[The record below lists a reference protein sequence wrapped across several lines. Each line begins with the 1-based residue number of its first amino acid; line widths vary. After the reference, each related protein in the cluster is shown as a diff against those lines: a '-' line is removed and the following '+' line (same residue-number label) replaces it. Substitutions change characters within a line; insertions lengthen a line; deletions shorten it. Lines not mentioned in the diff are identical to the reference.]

1 MRIQTKVKG
10 SDDSLYSSSEMSDG
24 ERVIFYLIGQCLAAK
39 ENGIIVI
46 DEPEIHLHKSV
57 QAPLW
62 REIQKLRADC
72 LFVYLTHDV
81 DFAVSLQ
88 ESEKIWL
95 QAYDGQN
102 WEWDLVESVDGL
114 PEELLVEILGSRKPI
129 VFIEGENGSFDTSL
143 YRSLLSDFLVIPRGS
158 CTQVIESTKALK
170 SSPQLHH
177 LNVYGIIDRDRRVDA
192 EISSLEAKGVFTL
205 QVAEV
210 ENLFC
215 TKELLAIVS
224 KRLSRNEEDDFNA
237 VVKFVINRL
246 SSELENQISLRTVG
260 EIKFRLNMFDDNTKG
275 AENLYI
281 ALTTLTE
288 NIDVS
293 EIYQENKALFEGI
306 IETSDYNKLLKTYN
320 RKSLSSQIG
329 VHLGLKG
336 GELPEFVVRIAKTD
350 AVNEL
355 RNTLKPYF
363 GNFAN
368 LMA

>member
-1 MRIQTKVKG
+1 
-10 SDDSLYSSSEMSDG
+10 
-24 ERVIFYLIGQCLAAK
+24 
-39 ENGIIVI
+39 
-46 DEPEIHLHKSV
+46 
-57 QAPLW
+57 
-62 REIQKLRADC
+62 
-72 LFVYLTHDV
+72 
-81 DFAVSLQ
+81 VSLQ

-95 QAYDGQN
+95 KAYDGQN

-143 YRSLLSDFLVIPRGS
+143 YRSLLNDFLVIPRGS
-158 CTQVIESTKALK
+158 CSQVIESTKALK

-192 EISSLEAKGVFTL
+192 EIASLEAKGVFTL

-224 KRLSRNEEDDFNA
+224 KKLSRNEEDDFNA

-260 EIKFRLNMFDDNTKG
+260 EIKFRLNIFDDKAKG
-275 AENLYI
+275 AENLNI

-288 NIDVS
+288 KIDVN
-293 EIYQENKALFEGI
+293 EIYQENKVLFEGI
-306 IETSDYNKLLKTYN
+306 IDTSDYNKLLKTYN

-336 GELPEFVVRIAKTD
+336 GELPEFVVRMAKTD

-355 RNTLKPYF
+355 RDTLKPYF

>member
-1 MRIQTKVKG
+1 M
-10 SDDSLYSSSEMSDG
+10 
-24 ERVIFYLIGQCLAAK
+24 
-39 ENGIIVI
+39 
-46 DEPEIHLHKSV
+46 
-57 QAPLW
+57 
-62 REIQKLRADC
+62 
-72 LFVYLTHDV
+72 
-81 DFAVSLQ
+81 SLQ

-215 TKELLAIVS
+215 TKEFLAIVS